1 MTEPQSF
8 HITDL
13 INDVKRG
20 YIKIPQFQ
28 RDFIWSKEKAASLMD
43 SILKGYPIGTM
54 ILWKTKEALRAIR
67 NLGGVDLPE
76 TPSGDFIQYV
86 LDGQQRLT
94 SIFAT
99 LIGAVFDVSVSALLL
114 STFSSTSTFFVTL
127 RIGAV
132 LDVSAS
138 SFLCSTFVFVGT
150 SPTGADGGFNSGPSL
165 HAGTKHPMNITL
177 AIIIENF
184 EFILISYILL
194 LKRKTKT

>member
-1 MTEPQSF
+1 MPEPQSF
-8 HITDL
+8 LITDL

-54 ILWKTKEALRAIR
+54 ILWKTKDTLRSIR

-76 TPSGDFIQYV
+76 TPAGDFIQYV

-99 LIGAVFDVSVSALLL
+99 LSGAKVRREYSDRR
-114 STFSSTSTFFVTL
+114 FF
-127 RIGAV
+127 R
-132 LDVSAS
+132 D
-138 SFLCSTFVFVGT
+138 
-150 SPTGADGGFNSGPSL
+150 L
-165 HAGTKHPMNITL
+165 H
-177 AIIIENF
+177 
-184 EFILISYILL
+184 
-194 LKRKTKT
+194 